1 MTSYAKLYA
10 AMKVMKGLRLLE
22 IVNASDSC
30 ASRITVQLTNSADG
44 ADVSHFV
51 EGVPR
56 SWPALR
62 GSRPFTETAI
72 PLSAADR
79 DCWGAPNSAPL
90 VVSAS
95 ARYSVIAS
103 SAAKGLA

>member
-1 MTSYAKLYA
+1 
-10 AMKVMKGLRLLE
+10 MKVMKGLRLLE

-56 SWPALR
+56 SIEPCGRVALVL
-62 GSRPFTETAI
+62 STAPGPQDDRLMTCVSYII
-72 PLSAADR
+72 PT
-79 DCWGAPNSAPL
+79 
-90 VVSAS
+90 
-95 ARYSVIAS
+95 
-103 SAAKGLA
+103 